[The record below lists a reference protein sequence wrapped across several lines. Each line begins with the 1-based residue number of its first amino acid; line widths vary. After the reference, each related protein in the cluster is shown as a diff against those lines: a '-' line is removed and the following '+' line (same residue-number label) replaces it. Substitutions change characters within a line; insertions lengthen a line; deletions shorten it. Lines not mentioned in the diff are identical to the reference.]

1 MNNNN
6 YSDVRLTGI
15 MRPAI
20 GVTNPRQPLLETLRF
35 VTTFKNPADLE
46 KGKQFLKTISNIF
59 HDKCYDNDGYG
70 DSWNLLPM
78 DERIDIIETNITT
91 FKNQILESIAMN
103 ICPNET
109 TDVSQFNAM
118 DTSPD
123 ETNDK
128 QIENNDV
135 SESNAMDTSP
145 DETNDKQFENF
156 EPLFAAVRFAF
167 IGDEQN
173 IRIDDHYLIDYNNNI
188 TKSFPYIVFVKRINQ
203 KEKNWIQYER
213 SDFSFDTK
221 SAAQDASLLLSTFYK
236 SDGYNFTPEDIDR
249 IKRCMDEFSYKYA
262 KPPKEI
268 QKLEN
273 FLRFVQKQQE
283 GPNYSAFKN
292 LNIFKNIK
300 NAINEISEADIQ
312 KIQDYLDNPNVIDS
326 HSDKM
331 TFHNILDFIQF
342 DSLPTF
348 DVTTIGSD
356 FGFFYFKY

>member
-1 MNNNN
+1 MNDDH

-15 MRPAI
+15 MHSAI
-20 GVTNPRQPLLETLRF
+20 GVTNRRQPLLETLRF
-35 VTTFKNPADLE
+35 VITFKNRNDLE
-46 KGKQFLKTISNIF
+46 KGKQLLKTISNIF

-70 DSWNLLPM
+70 DSWNPLHIG
-78 DERIDIIETNITT
+78 ERIDIIETNITI
-91 FKNQILESIAMN
+91 FKNQFLESTAVN
-103 ICPNET
+103 ACPNET
-109 TDVSQFNAM
+109 NDISQFNAM

-128 QIENNDV
+128 
-135 SESNAMDTSP
+135 P
-145 DETNDKQFENF
+145 FENF

-167 IGDEQN
+167 ISDEQH

-188 TKSFPYIVFVKRINQ
+188 TTYFPYIVFVKRINQ
-203 KEKNWIQYER
+203 KEKNWVQYER
-213 SDFSFDTK
+213 LDFSFDTK
-221 SAAQDASLLLSTFYK
+221 LAAQDASLLLSTFYK

-249 IKRCMDEFSYKYA
+249 IKRCMEEFSYKYA

-268 QKLEN
+268 QKLEI

-283 GPNYSAFKN
+283 GPNYSALKN

-300 NAINEISEADIQ
+300 NAINEISESDIQ
-312 KIQDYLDNPNVIDS
+312 KIQDYLDNPNVIDC
-326 HSDKM
+326 HRDKM
-331 TFHNILDFIQF
+331 TFHDVLEFIQF

-348 DVTTIGSD
+348 DVATIGPE